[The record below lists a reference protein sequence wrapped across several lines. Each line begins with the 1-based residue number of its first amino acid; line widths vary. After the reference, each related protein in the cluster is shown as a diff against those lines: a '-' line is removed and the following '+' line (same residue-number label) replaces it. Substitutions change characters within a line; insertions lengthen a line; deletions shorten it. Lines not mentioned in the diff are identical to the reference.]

1 VRPTVKRIAEPASLE
16 ARDVVKAYG
25 GLRAVDGVS
34 LTARPGEIL
43 GIAGSNGAGKTTLFD
58 VISGRVPATAGDVLL
73 GGTSIAGRSVHDR
86 CRDGLARTFQSPTVA
101 GTLTVGENVRL
112 SRRHGSRAREVRDD
126 ASRDAAVLAFVGLDG
141 AADAP
146 AEGLGVHDKKRL
158 MLATA
163 LAADPR
169 VLLLDEP
176 FGGLRPEEIDA
187 TLDLVRA
194 IADLGVT
201 VICIEHV
208 MRALTRLAE
217 RVLVMHRGKAFF
229 EGTPREML
237 ADREVIEVY
246 LGQGVSARGGGADG

>member
-1 VRPTVKRIAEPASLE
+1 MRPTVERIAQPASLE

-25 GLRAVDGVS
+25 GLKAVDGVS
-34 LTARPGEIL
+34 LAARPGEIL

-58 VISGRVPATAGDVLL
+58 VITGQVEATSGDVILD
-73 GGTSIAGRSVHDR
+73 GESITAKSVHAR

-101 GTLTVGENVRL
+101 GTLSVGDNVRF
-112 SRRHGSRAREVRDD
+112 SRKYGSSRREVRDD
-126 ASRDAAVLAFVGLDG
+126 SSRDEAILGFIGLERV
-141 AADAP
+141 AEEP
-146 AEGLGVHDKKRL
+146 AEGLGVYDKKRL

-163 LAADPR
+163 LAVEPR

-176 FGGLRPEEIDA
+176 FGGLTPEEIDL

-201 VICIEHV
+201 IICIEHV
-208 MRALTRLAE
+208 MRALTQLAE
-217 RVLVMHRGKAFF
+217 RVLVMHRGKTFF

-246 LGQGVSARGGGADG
+246 LGQGVSAKGAQDG

>member
-1 VRPTVKRIAEPASLE
+1 MRPTVRRIAQPASLE

-58 VISGRVPATAGDVLL
+58 VITGHVPATSGEVLL
-73 GGTSIAGRSVHDR
+73 DGESIAGRSVHER

-101 GTLTVGENVRL
+101 GTLTVADNVRF
-112 SRRHGSRAREVRDD
+112 SRRYGSRRREVRDD
-126 ASRDAAVLAFVGLDG
+126 ASRDEEILGFVGLDG
-141 AADAP
+141 AAGEP
-146 AEGLGVHDKKRL
+146 ADGLGVYDKKRL

-163 LAADPR
+163 LAVEPR

-176 FGGLRPEEIDA
+176 FGGLTPEEIDL

-201 VICIEHV
+201 IVCIEHV

-217 RVLVMHRGKAFF
+217 RVLVMHRGKTFF

-246 LGQGVSARGGGADG
+246 LGQGVSARGGQDG